1 MRRKREGHGEEIP
14 RGAPSS
20 LLGCSHPEH
29 YLHAS
34 CPMGPPMTSS
44 PSRFINFY
52 NSQLLSTH
60 YMRNTAGEM
69 NKTDKT
75 PLFLELTFRC
85 EHEIINKLTN
95 GNFPFGLRLTL
106 QASRASLPILLGAA
120 LVIKSR
126 DSQPCLGS

>member
-1 MRRKREGHGEEIP
+1 MKGGKGEEEEG
-14 RGAPSS
+14 GARRRDSTWGPPPSS
-20 LLGCSHPEH
+20 LLGCSHPDH

-60 YMRNTAGEM
+60 YMWNTAGEM

-75 PLFLELTFRC
+75 PLFLELTFWC
-85 EHEIINKLTN
+85 EHEIIIKVTN
-95 GNFPFGLRLTL
+95 RNFPFGLRLTL
-106 QASRASLPILLGAA
+106 
-120 LVIKSR
+120 
-126 DSQPCLGS
+126 